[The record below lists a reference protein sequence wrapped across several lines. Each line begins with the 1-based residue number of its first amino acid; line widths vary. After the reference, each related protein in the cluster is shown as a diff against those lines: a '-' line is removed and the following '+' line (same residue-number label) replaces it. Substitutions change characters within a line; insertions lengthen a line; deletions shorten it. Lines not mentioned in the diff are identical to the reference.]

1 MNLVTH
7 DRMLH
12 YQCLLISS
20 VPVDGRVLGHEGGHR
35 RRQHAHT
42 CNDHIL
48 SPKHSEELLQHL
60 ECFKNSLETT
70 KKPLQRLENLP
81 VSRDLVSGPRVFEPH
96 LRGLQARAQG
106 VHPALERHCFQSA
119 AKLAPTSN
127 SHMTVSCASNDWP
140 VAAECMQ

>member
-1 MNLVTH
+1 MLNKHV
-7 DRMLH
+7 RRLH

-42 CNDHIL
+42 CNDQIL
-48 SPKHSEELLQHL
+48 SPKLSDEILQHL
-60 ECFKNSLETT
+60 ESFKNSLETIT
-70 KKPLQRLENLP
+70 TPLQRLENWP
-81 VSRDLVSGPRVFEPH
+81 VARALVSGLHVFEPH

-106 VHPALERHCFQSA
+106 VHPALERHRFQSA

-127 SHMTVSCASNDWP
+127 SHMTVSCACNDWP

>member
-1 MNLVTH
+1 MVGYWGMRKGI
-7 DRMLH
+7 DEASMLTSVMIT
-12 YQCLLISS
+12 YCLLNTLKNYYNTLKI
-20 VPVDGRVLGHEGGHR
+20 
-35 RRQHAHT
+35 
-42 CNDHIL
+42 
-48 SPKHSEELLQHL
+48 
-60 ECFKNSLETT
+60 FKNRLETT

-127 SHMTVSCASNDWP
+127 SHMTVSCACNDWP

>member
-1 MNLVTH
+1 M
-7 DRMLH
+7 
-12 YQCLLISS
+12 
-20 VPVDGRVLGHEGGHR
+20 
-35 RRQHAHT
+35 
-42 CNDHIL
+42 CNDQIL
-48 SPKHSEELLQHL
+48 PPKHSDEILDHL
-60 ECFKNSLETT
+60 ESLNNSLETIT
-70 KKPLQRLENLP
+70 TPLQRLENWP
-81 VSRDLVSGPRVFEPH
+81 VARALVSGPRVFEPH